1 MPYVLIWRI
10 QRKLA
15 LLLLLSCAAGLA
27 NVAEPARVQARRQG
41 DAVQVQAQTTV
52 KAPRELIWST
62 LTDYNH
68 MAEFVPGISQS
79 RVLERRGGTTR
90 VAQVGTAHLW
100 FFDYTIDV
108 VVETTEQPPYAIGI
122 RLVSGNLK
130 QLDGGYQ
137 LEPVDDQDDAFLLRW
152 SGVIEPSIAVP
163 QVIAVAL
170 MRANIAAQFA
180 GMVKEIARR
189 EALRVQGKAG

>member
-1 MPYVLIWRI
+1 MSR
-10 QRKLA
+10 RLA
-15 LLLLLSCAAGLA
+15 LFLM
-27 NVAEPARVQARRQG
+27 
-41 DAVQVQAQTTV
+41 D
-52 KAPRELIWST
+52 
-62 LTDYNH
+62 
-68 MAEFVPGISQS
+68 
-79 RVLERRGGTTR
+79 
-90 VAQVGTAHLW
+90 
-100 FFDYTIDV
+100 
-108 VVETTEQPPYAIGI
+108 
-122 RLVSGNLK
+122 
-130 QLDGGYQ
+130 DGGYQ

>member
-10 QRKLA
+10 RRKLA

-27 NVAEPARVQARRQG
+27 NVAEPAQVQARRQG

-100 FFDYTIDV
+100 FLDYTIDV
-108 VVETTEQPPYAIGI
+108 VVETTEQPPHAIGI

-137 LEPVDDQDDAFLLRW
+137 LEPVDDKDDAFLLRW

-189 EALRVQGKAG
+189 EALRVLGKAG